1 MLISKWGSGRATPRS
16 VRDRLRRLRD
26 LCVEPADDERR
37 SRRHENGSRARPP
50 VTSTLSE
57 GSRCIGPP

>member
-1 MLISKWGSGRATPRS
+1 MLISKWGSGRATLRS

-50 VTSTLSE
+50 VTSTLS
-57 GSRCIGPP
+57 